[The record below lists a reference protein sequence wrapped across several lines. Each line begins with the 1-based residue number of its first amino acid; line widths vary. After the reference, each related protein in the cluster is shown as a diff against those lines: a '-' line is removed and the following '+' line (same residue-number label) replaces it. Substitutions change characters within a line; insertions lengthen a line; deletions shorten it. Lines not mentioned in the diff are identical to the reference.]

1 MEIVGRQQK
10 KLGRAL
16 LSTMSSSYKSI
27 SGMCRYLLT
36 PILNFHD
43 DFNPHLTC
51 RSKARRE
58 LSQGN
63 LNKNCNIFIWKK
75 WLHHSIFL
83 VMKTRILYSIR
94 VKCRLGTYFVD
105 IQNKTI
111 IKTAWKRLFQNCVS
125 LRKKQKNIL
134 KWNSSAAHFYGGN
147 SVMED
152 EIVMYTFAVP

>member
-43 DFNPHLTC
+43 DFKPHLTC

-63 LNKNCNIFIWKK
+63 LNKKLWYFYFQKNDFIIEYSLSWKQEYYILYQSKMSIRNIFRR
-75 WLHHSIFL
+75 HS
-83 VMKTRILYSIR
+83 KQ
-94 VKCRLGTYFVD
+94 D
-105 IQNKTI
+105 HNKDGLEKI
-111 IKTAWKRLFQNCVS
+111 VSKLCVS
-125 LRKKQKNIL
+125 LRKKQKTS
-134 KWNSSAAHFYGGN
+134 KGF
-147 SVMED
+147 EQ
-152 EIVMYTFAVP
+152 